1 MNDDFSII
9 TRLKDAIESLEDEQY
24 KACKTQLQSLAE
36 DIEKFNIDNNLKYLR
51 ELEDSL
57 E

>member
-9 TRLKDAIESLEDEQY
+9 TRLKDAIDSLEDEQY
-24 KACKTQLQSLAE
+24 KKCKTQLESLAE
-36 DIEKFNIDNNLKYLR
+36 DIQKFNIDNSLKYLR
-51 ELEDSL
+51 ELEDNL

>member
-24 KACKTQLQSLAE
+24 KKCKIQLESLAD
-36 DIEKFNIDNNLKYLR
+36 DIQKFNIDNNLKYLR
-51 ELEDSL
+51 ELEDNL